1 MRLWYI
7 IYGITQVLYPPWY
20 AMCTMFIVHVTPIAK
35 GGLEQLS
42 YFSPQDFTVGSVIHV
57 PLRKKEIPALVHKVE
72 DARAI
77 KALLKTNL
85 YETRKIR
92 KQKELHVFSSEF
104 VRAAHATAEYYATS
118 IGIVIQSYVPTAI
131 LKDAEESNP
140 TKRKLRSIEGKGFE
154 KLSLQLSRKDRIEK
168 YKTII
173 RSNFARGGSLFLC
186 VPTVREA
193 RVLYEEY
200 HKKGIEKYTFL
211 LESSQSPKKQKE
223 TWNAILDETHPVL
236 IIATPV
242 FASIPRDDIS
252 MFILE
257 NEMSSAYK
265 QQARPRADARI
276 LLEYLA
282 QEMRSALVYAGTTV
296 SLKVHK
302 EMESGFVRELEEHT
316 LKLRT
321 SSKTHIIDAKT
332 ARTLAKER
340 KKEFPVLTNESIEAL
355 KECSSNNEHSFVF
368 AARRGIASHTVCN
381 DCNTTVTCMHC
392 KSPVVLHK
400 RGESRELL
408 CHRCGTSRDA
418 HETCMQCNSWDL
430 VPLGIGIERI
440 EEYIRL
446 HIPEAPLL
454 VLTSD
459 TATTPAK
466 AKKITDSFYA
476 TEGAILIGTEMT
488 LPYITKAVSCSVM
501 SSIDSLLCIP
511 DFRIEE
517 RIFAIIA
524 AVKERSR
531 KHVYIET
538 SSVDNQMLKYAQ
550 TGSLSE
556 YAQDELTLRKKMH
569 YPPYTHLIKMTF
581 NGTRAL
587 VIENMQKFVELTQEY
602 NPRVFAG
609 FIPRGPHLELH
620 ALIRTKTSS
629 WPDVKLTSI
638 LKALPSSG
646 SVDVDPERML

>member
-1 MRLWYI
+1 
-7 IYGITQVLYPPWY
+7 
-20 AMCTMFIVHVTPIAK
+20 MFIVHVTPIAK

-104 VRAAHATAEYYATS
+104 VRAAHTTAEYYATS
-118 IGIVIQSYVPTAI
+118 VGIVIQSYVPAAI
-131 LKDAEESNP
+131 LKDAEEGNA
-140 TKRKLRSIEGKGFE
+140 TKRKTNNNVGTGFE
-154 KLSLQLSRKDRIEK
+154 KLMLQLSRKDRIEK

-173 RSNFARGGSLFLC
+173 RSNFAQDGSLFLC

-200 HKKGIEKYTFL
+200 SKGIEKYAFL

-223 TWNAILDETHPVL
+223 TWDAILDETHPVL

-276 LLEYLA
+276 LIEYLA

-321 SSKTHIIDAKT
+321 SSKTHIIDAKA
-332 ARTLAKER
+332 ARTFAKEK
-340 KKEFPVLTNESIEAL
+340 KKEFPILTNESIDAL
-355 KECSSNNEHSFVF
+355 KECNSRKEHSFVF

-446 HIPEAPLL
+446 HIPEAPLF
-454 VLTSD
+454 VLNSD
-459 TATTPAK
+459 TAKTPAK
-466 AKKITDSFYA
+466 AKKITDSFYE

-488 LPYITKAVSCSVM
+488 LPYITQEVSCSIM

-517 RIFAIIA
+517 RIFAIITTL
-524 AVKERSR
+524 KERSQ

-538 SSVDNQMLKYAQ
+538 SSPNNAMLKHAK

-556 YAQDELTLRKKMH
+556 YARDELILRKKMH
-569 YPPYTHLIKMTF
+569 YPPYTHLIKVTF

-587 VIENMQKFVELTQEY
+587 VIGNMQKFIELTQEY
-602 NPRVFAG
+602 KPRVFAG
-609 FIPRGPHLELH
+609 FIPRGPNLELH

-629 WPDVKLTSI
+629 WPDTKLTSI
-638 LKALPSSG
+638 LKALPSTG
-646 SVDVDPERML
+646 SVDVDPERTL